1 VEILVKSITTI
12 CMEQEKSMFDK
23 FISLFEKKEEN
34 ISCKD
39 IKDKES
45 LWNNI
50 ASYTSSTYDNIVEST
65 SIAYSTTIDFIS
77 EKSSNI
83 YNTTTESFV
92 EITHKAGEFYDQIEI
107 KDNFYK
113 VLSKVNLNSLIE
125 NLNNVEIKNEKA
137 KNALKIVVSLLN
149 IFDNYQKRNNL
160 LLNTSEIIEE
170 KQELS
175 SEVSHFI
182 KNIDFK
188 EILREVRP
196 YILYIPHPAAPIVY
210 QLLSFLCD

>member
-1 VEILVKSITTI
+1 
-12 CMEQEKSMFDK
+12 MEQEKSMFDK

-39 IKDKES
+39 VEDKES

-83 YNTTTESFV
+83 YNNTAESFV

-107 KDNFYK
+107 KDNF
-113 VLSKVNLNSLIE
+113 
-125 NLNNVEIKNEKA
+125 
-137 KNALKIVVSLLN
+137 
-149 IFDNYQKRNNL
+149 FQK
-160 LLNTSEIIEE
+160 SI
-170 KQELS
+170 
-175 SEVSHFI
+175 
-182 KNIDFK
+182 
-188 EILREVRP
+188 
-196 YILYIPHPAAPIVY
+196 
-210 QLLSFLCD
+210 